1 MEDFDGQKAKLRFE
15 KAGNMELV
23 TVWGQGKD
31 RMRNG
36 NKSYL
41 FHGNTERIHCFF
53 PKKKGI
59 TSQNVIQ
66 TYFSFIEKRTKA
78 KRKQN
83 FCLTSCYKIIT
94 KKEVEPKPLIV
105 VPITSCITK

>member
-53 PKKKGI
+53 
-59 TSQNVIQ
+59 S
-66 TYFSFIEKRTKA
+66 
-78 KRKQN
+78 
-83 FCLTSCYKIIT
+83 
-94 KKEVEPKPLIV
+94 
-105 VPITSCITK
+105 